1 MELTQEHFDSVVKN
15 LATKDELKNLAT
27 KDEIKTL
34 ATKDE
39 FKNIATKDDIKPL
52 ATKTDV
58 TDAVDE
64 LARIV
69 GEGFLG
75 ERQYL
80 EERLDVRERVQQIE
94 TDLRQIKVAL
104 HLI

>member
-1 MELTQEHFDSVVKN
+1 MELTQEYFDSVVK
-15 LATKDELKNLAT
+15 
-27 KDEIKTL
+27 TL
-34 ATKDE
+34 ATKNDL
-39 FKNIATKDDIKPL
+39 KPL
-52 ATKTDV
+52 ATKSDV

-80 EERLDVRERVQQIE
+80 EERLDVRERVQALE
-94 TDLRQIKVAL
+94 TGLREIKMAL
-104 HLI
+104 HISS